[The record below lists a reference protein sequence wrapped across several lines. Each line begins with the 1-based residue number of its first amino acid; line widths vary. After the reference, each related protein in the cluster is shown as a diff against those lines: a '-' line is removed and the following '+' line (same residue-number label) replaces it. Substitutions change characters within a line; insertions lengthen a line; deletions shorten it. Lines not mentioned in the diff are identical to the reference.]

1 MSKSFSITILGSSS
15 ALPTSERYPTAQV
28 LNASERFFLIDC
40 GEGTQKQLRVHKIRF
55 TKIEHVF
62 ISHLHGDHCFGLIG
76 LISSLGLLGRK
87 AALHIHSHPDLEK
100 ILQPQLDFFCK
111 ELPFEVKFEPFNPK
125 ESTVIYSDKNLEVET
140 IPLRHRVPTVGFL
153 FKEKPEDRKV
163 KKEFVF
169 IHQPSIREIL
179 DIKKGA
185 DYHTKDGIRIPNAQ
199 ITNNPPPIR
208 SYAFCTDTKYTEGI
222 VDQIKNVDVL
232 YHEATFSKDMAALA
246 KKTYHSTAEQ
256 AATIARKAEVGEL
269 LIGHFSSRYKDL
281 NVLLNEAK
289 TVFSN
294 TSLAEEG
301 RVFNILLK

>member
-1 MSKSFSITILGSSS
+1 M
-15 ALPTSERYPTAQV
+15 